1 MTDQLKTKATEVRTK
16 LLVAADML
24 LDQAS
29 RPVSASSVLDL
40 IKTAAASAH
49 AAAALGAIVDPP
61 NPGVARGIVDPPPD
75 PGYVPTD
82 PPPDPGRK

>member
-1 MTDQLKTKATEVRTK
+1 MTDQLIAKATEVRVK
-16 LLVAADML
+16 LLMAADML

-29 RPVSASSVLDL
+29 KPGSANSVLDL

-61 NPGVARGIVDPPPD
+61 NPGARPFDPPPD